1 MCKHCIRPP
10 HSPEP
15 VSQLNCCHF
24 LYCCQMN
31 YLPNDF
37 SFPVS
42 LGIFGMKLPF
52 KKHQLNLQTST
63 GPSWC
68 LFPYYFSLCE
78 RILRRIRQRCRL
90 VVIDVLHRNPNIL
103 KYLKQSLSV
112 MSECNRS
119 VMRIILLDQNVTVE
133 TSHLM
138 NGKYANASER
148 PGCNRKDFS
157 LCHIRAQ
164 LIVGSGLQAVECDI
178 ARCNISLKGTV
189 CYFDRKASCHDH
201 LVFHLTGCQLL

>member
-1 MCKHCIRPP
+1 
-10 HSPEP
+10 
-15 VSQLNCCHF
+15 
-24 LYCCQMN
+24 MN

-119 VMRIILLDQNVTVE
+119 VMRIVFLDQYMAVLS
-133 TSHLM
+133 SHFRDR
-138 NGKYANASER
+138 KYTDGTE
-148 PGCNRKDFS
+148 GTCCYRKYFA
-157 LCHIRAQ
+157 LCHVCAD
-164 LIVGSGLQAVECDI
+164 LIVGCRLQTVECDI
-178 ARCNISLKGTV
+178 ARCNVSL
-189 CYFDRKASCHDH
+189 
-201 LVFHLTGCQLL
+201 

>member
-1 MCKHCIRPP
+1 
-10 HSPEP
+10 
-15 VSQLNCCHF
+15 
-24 LYCCQMN
+24 MN

-148 PGCNRKDFS
+148 TGCNRKDFS
-157 LCHIRAQ
+157 LCHILSPGA
-164 LIVGSGLQAVECDI
+164 
-178 ARCNISLKGTV
+178 ISPSRVPFVTSTGRLLAMIIW
-189 CYFDRKASCHDH
+189 FFISQDASFFEQVLPQWNPINVSLC
-201 LVFHLTGCQLL
+201 V

>member
-24 LYCCQMN
+24 LYCCRMN

-148 PGCNRKDFS
+148 TGCNRKDFS

-178 ARCNISLKGTV
+178 AQIGR
-189 CYFDRKASCHDH
+189 ASCRER
-201 LVFHLTGCQLL
+201 V

>member
-24 LYCCQMN
+24 LYCCRMN

-119 VMRIILLDQNVTVE
+119 VMRIILLNQNVTVE

-148 PGCNRKDFS
+148 TVATGRTSPCATYARS
-157 LCHIRAQ
+157 LLSEVDCR
-164 LIVGSGLQAVECDI
+164 
-178 ARCNISLKGTV
+178 R
-189 CYFDRKASCHDH
+189 
-201 LVFHLTGCQLL
+201 

>member
-1 MCKHCIRPP
+1 
-10 HSPEP
+10 
-15 VSQLNCCHF
+15 
-24 LYCCQMN
+24 MN

-119 VMRIILLDQNVTVE
+119 VMRIILLDQNVTICFDKS
-133 TSHLM
+133 T
-138 NGKYANASER
+138 YPIAAPASVAFFLNYYLNFIFYLHFYIIR
-148 PGCNRKDFS
+148 IIFS
-157 LCHIRAQ
+157 KQAYEQKTALLVQNSTIYHNKKREPLHNICKSSLFSCLNLYSSIQ
-164 LIVGSGLQAVECDI
+164 NKIVTINFPCIFFIL
-178 ARCNISLKGTV
+178 
-189 CYFDRKASCHDH
+189 
-201 LVFHLTGCQLL
+201 

>member
-1 MCKHCIRPP
+1 MY
-10 HSPEP
+10 
-15 VSQLNCCHF
+15 CCHF
-24 LYCCQMN
+24 LYCCRMN

-148 PGCNRKDFS
+148 TQFQSTERPDKASSALLEGRV
-157 LCHIRAQ
+157 A
-164 LIVGSGLQAVECDI
+164 LIVDNSPMV
-178 ARCNISLKGTV
+178 
-189 CYFDRKASCHDH
+189 
-201 LVFHLTGCQLL
+201 LLLPVTLAC